1 MEEGAKTMVEFFE
14 SYAIWIIWITFG
26 LFFLVVFVM
35 APCHAVFFVPF
46 AGLPLFWL
54 LPLGYALPI
63 NIAAWLATPFLYRVI
78 RRAMR
83 KPPADGF
90 RSLVG
95 TQAEVVS
102 KSETGRSAKYLV
114 RVQGEGELWSA
125 CSTDVLDI
133 GEWVN
138 VAAVKGIGLAV
149 ERAVPGSR
157 PGKTGNAKTMASG
170 AKDNRRHCH

>member
-1 MEEGAKTMVEFFE
+1 MVEFFE
-14 SYAIWIIWITFG
+14 SYAIWAIWIIFG
-26 LFFLVVFVM
+26 LFFLIFLVT
-35 APCHAVFFVPF
+35 APCHAVLLLPLV
-46 AGLPLFWL
+46 GLPLFWL

-78 RRAMR
+78 RRAMKR
-83 KPPADGF
+83 PPADGF
-90 RSLVG
+90 RSLIG

-125 CSTDVLDI
+125 YSTDALDI

-138 VAAVKGIGLAV
+138 IVAVKGIGVVV
-149 ERAVPGSR
+149 ERSEPGSDH
-157 PGKTGNAKTMASG
+157 GEIG
-170 AKDNRRHCH
+170 AEDNKRHCH

>member
-1 MEEGAKTMVEFFE
+1 MAEFFE
-14 SYAIWIIWITFG
+14 SYAIWIIWIIFG
-26 LFFLVVFVM
+26 LFFLFFLVT
-35 APCHAVFFVPF
+35 APCHAVLLLPLL
-46 AGLPLFWL
+46 GLPLFWL

-63 NIAAWLATPFLYRVI
+63 NIAAWLASPFLYWVI

-102 KSETGRSAKYLV
+102 KSETGHSVKYLV
-114 RVQGEGELWSA
+114 RAQGEGELWSA
-125 CSTDVLDI
+125 YSTDILNI

-138 VAAVKGIGLAV
+138 IVAVKGIGVVVARV
-149 ERAVPGSR
+149 EPGSH
-157 PGKTGNAKTMASG
+157 PGEIGDAKTMLSG
-170 AKDNRRHCH
+170 AKDDRQHCH

>member
-1 MEEGAKTMVEFFE
+1 MAEFFE
-14 SYAIWIIWITFG
+14 SYAIWIIWIIFG
-26 LFFLVVFVM
+26 LFFLAFLVT
-35 APCHAVFFVPF
+35 APCHAILLLPLM
-46 AGLPLFWL
+46 GLPLFWL

-63 NIAAWLATPFLYRVI
+63 NFVVWLASPFLYRLI

-102 KSETGRSAKYLV
+102 KSETGRSAKYMV
-114 RVQGEGELWSA
+114 RVQGEGELWTA
-125 CSTDVLDI
+125 HSTDVLGI

-138 VAAVKGIGLAV
+138 IVAVRGIGVVV
-149 ERAVPGSR
+149 ERTENRPR
-157 PGKTGNAKTMASG
+157 PGGMGNAKTTASG
-170 AKDNRRHCH
+170 TKDTGRHCH